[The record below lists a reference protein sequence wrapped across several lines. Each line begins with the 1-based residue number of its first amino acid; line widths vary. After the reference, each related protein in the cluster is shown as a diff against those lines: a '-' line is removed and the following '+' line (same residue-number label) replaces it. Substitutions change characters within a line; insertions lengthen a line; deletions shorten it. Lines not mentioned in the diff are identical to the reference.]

1 MRFRLKI
8 IQRQLHFLYRIT
20 NKNATDFYKETKVF
34 CPWLGHGVEESVGG
48 ANPISQH
55 ISPPP
60 LPQKKLF
67 HKNLEKSNI
76 APSSPLTNVQVA
88 PLKDIISLFLLR

>member
-60 LPQKKLF
+60 SLKKNCFIKTLRNLILPPPLLQMCKLR
-67 HKNLEKSNI
+67 
-76 APSSPLTNVQVA
+76 PS
-88 PLKDIISLFLLR
+88 KI